1 MKQNKLPTE
10 NFILALQSAGIISAP
25 AMPAAKPKPPR
36 PTFDPSEIYN
46 FPKRTSNKSYGLT
59 HRTSGWHI
67 IFYDKNEKY
76 IQRNLYTHD
85 LDDAIRM
92 RDKYYASARKAG
104 RVGETAM
111 QKKAKRILADPTS
124 LEGLKFQV
132 CLGNQSRVFRT
143 PEEQKA
149 FQVRVCKEI
158 LRGKL
163 SA

>member
-10 NFILALQSAGIISAP
+10 NFILALQSDGIISAP
-25 AMPAAKPKPPR
+25 AMPAAKSKPPR
-36 PTFDPSEIYN
+36 PSFDPSEIFG

-59 HRTSGWHI
+59 HRASGWHI

-85 LDDAIRM
+85 LEDAIRM
-92 RDKYYASARKAG
+92 RDKYYGFARKAG
-104 RVGETAM
+104 RVKETAM
-111 QKKAKRILADPTS
+111 EKKARRILADPTS
-124 LEGLKFQV
+124 LEGFKFPVQ
-132 CLGNQSRVFRT
+132 LWNQSRVFRT
-143 PEEQKA
+143 PEEALA
-149 FQVRVCKEI
+149 FRTQICREI